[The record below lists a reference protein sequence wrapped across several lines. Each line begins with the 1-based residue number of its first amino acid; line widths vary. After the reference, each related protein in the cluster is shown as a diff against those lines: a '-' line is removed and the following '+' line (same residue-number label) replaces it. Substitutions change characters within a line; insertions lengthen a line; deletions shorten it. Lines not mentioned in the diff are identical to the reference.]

1 MKYDHL
7 CHLKNSTYPHLYVIM
22 SMVSYIPHNIQK
34 CVYKALLLH
43 ICTSSAQ
50 SLACPSLAPLGRARS
65 LCAVA
70 PLRLVAPNG
79 RRFPPVRRSLPPE
92 ADRRFASRQRRT
104 VGYATSRGLPTAV
117 GIPRD
122 DRISA
127 AHYIQLLGRLDF
139 QKV

>member
-79 RRFPPVRRSLPPE
+79 RRFPPVRRSLACP
-92 ADRRFASRQRRT
+92 AAAGLT
-104 VGYATSRGLPTAV
+104 LATTPNCRICD
-117 GIPRD
+117 IPRSPD
-122 DRISA
+122 C
-127 AHYIQLLGRLDF
+127 GRDPTGRSHIRRPLYSIARAP
-139 QKV
+139 